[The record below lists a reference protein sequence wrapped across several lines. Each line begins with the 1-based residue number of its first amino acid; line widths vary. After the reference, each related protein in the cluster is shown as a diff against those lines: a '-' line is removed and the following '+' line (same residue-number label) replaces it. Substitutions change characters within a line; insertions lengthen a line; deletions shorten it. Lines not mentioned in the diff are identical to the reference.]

1 LKERK
6 RKMAGGGS
14 SELRAMAE
22 RIAKL
27 EAELEALQRRLT
39 ALERSKAAEASKSKE
54 RRHRVESHGDGQQ
67 KTPGGEQR

>member
-1 LKERK
+1 
-6 RKMAGGGS
+6 MAGGGS

-39 ALERSKAAEASKSKE
+39 ALERSKAAEASKSKK
-54 RRHRVESHGDGQQ
+54 GA
-67 KTPGGEQR
+67 